1 MGEIQSEV
9 KVKSKLLA
17 NKNAPTF
24 LRASAKGSFSGD
36 SLSVNMQCKDT
47 KKSNMEDKEYTKYE
61 GCASAVA
68 VIIALVVLALV
79 LCSCKTKYITQTEY
93 KEVPVVLHDT
103 VAKNIWRI
111 DTTIVKDSVYFAV
124 KGDTIYKE
132 RYNTLWKIK
141 VAHDT
146 INKVV
151 TIPVEVVRTRT
162 KTKTVVKEVNRLY
175 WWQKVLMIIGG
186 ASLIYLVVQLC
197 KLWKYK

>member
-1 MGEIQSEV
+1 MGE
-9 KVKSKLLA
+9 
-17 NKNAPTF
+17 
-24 LRASAKGSFSGD
+24 
-36 SLSVNMQCKDT
+36 
-47 KKSNMEDKEYTKYE
+47 KEYTRYE

-79 LCSCKTKYITQTEY
+79 LCSCKTRYITQTEY
-93 KEVPVVLHDT
+93 NEVPVVMHDT
-103 VAKNIWRI
+103 IAKNIWRI

-151 TIPVEVVRTRT
+151 EKPVEVLRTSI
-162 KTKTVVKEVNRLY
+162 KTETKEVNRIY
-175 WWQKVLMIIGG
+175 WWQKVLILLGC
-186 ASLIYLVVQLC
+186 ASLIDLIVQIY
-197 KLWKYK
+197 KFWKRK

>member
-1 MGEIQSEV
+1 
-9 KVKSKLLA
+9 
-17 NKNAPTF
+17 
-24 LRASAKGSFSGD
+24 
-36 SLSVNMQCKDT
+36 
-47 KKSNMEDKEYTKYE
+47 MEDNEYTRYE

-79 LCSCKTKYITQTEY
+79 CFSCRTKYITETEY
-93 KEVPVVLHDT
+93 KEVPVVMHDT

-151 TIPVEVVRTRT
+151 EKPVEVVRNSV
-162 KTKTVVKEVNRLY
+162 KTEKKDVNRIY
-175 WWQKVLMIIGG
+175 WWQKVLILIGG
-186 ASLIYLVVQLC
+186 ASLIYLVVQLG
-197 KLWKYK
+197 KLWKRK

>member
-1 MGEIQSEV
+1 
-9 KVKSKLLA
+9 
-17 NKNAPTF
+17 
-24 LRASAKGSFSGD
+24 
-36 SLSVNMQCKDT
+36 
-47 KKSNMEDKEYTKYE
+47 MEDKEYTRYE

-79 LCSCKTKYITQTEY
+79 CCSCKTRYITETEY
-93 KEVPVVLHDT
+93 KEVPVVMHDT

-132 RYNTLWKIK
+132 RYNTKWRIK

-151 TIPVEVVRTRT
+151 EKPVEVLRTSI
-162 KTKTVVKEVNRLY
+162 KTETKEVNRIYL
-175 WWQKVLMIIGG
+175 WQKVLMIIGG
-186 ASLIYLVVQLC
+186 ASLMYLLVQIY
-197 KLWKYK
+197 KFEIRR

>member
-1 MGEIQSEV
+1 MLLCNAKIQ
-9 KVKSKLLA
+9 
-17 NKNAPTF
+17 
-24 LRASAKGSFSGD
+24 
-36 SLSVNMQCKDT
+36 

-61 GCASAVA
+61 GCASSVA
-68 VIIALVVLALV
+68 VIIALIVLAIV

-93 KEVPVVLHDT
+93 KEVPVVMHDT
-103 VAKNIWRI
+103 IAKNIWRI
-111 DTTIVKDSVYFAV
+111 DTTIVKDSVYFAI

-132 RYNTLWKIK
+132 KYNTLWRIK

-151 TIPVEVVRTRT
+151 EKPVEVVRNSVKTET
-162 KTKTVVKEVNRLY
+162 KDVNRLY

-186 ASLIYLVVQLC
+186 ASLIYLVVQLI

>member
-1 MGEIQSEV
+1 
-9 KVKSKLLA
+9 
-17 NKNAPTF
+17 
-24 LRASAKGSFSGD
+24 
-36 SLSVNMQCKDT
+36 
-47 KKSNMEDKEYTKYE
+47 MEDKEYTKYE

-79 LCSCKTKYITQTEY
+79 LCSCKTKYITETEY
-93 KEVPVVLHDT
+93 KEVPVVMHDT

-111 DTTIVKDSVYFAV
+111 DTTIVKDSVYFAI

-151 TIPVEVVRTRT
+151 EKPVEVVRNSV
-162 KTKTVVKEVNRLY
+162 KTETKEVNRIY
-175 WWQKVLMIIGG
+175 WLQKVLILLGG
-186 ASLIYLVVQLC
+186 ASLIYLFIQI
-197 KLWKYK
+197 YKFVKRK

>member
-1 MGEIQSEV
+1 MDE
-9 KVKSKLLA
+9 
-17 NKNAPTF
+17 N
-24 LRASAKGSFSGD
+24 
-36 SLSVNMQCKDT
+36 
-47 KKSNMEDKEYTKYE
+47 EYTKYE

-79 LCSCKTKYITQTEY
+79 CFSCKTRYITETEY
-93 KEVPVVLHDT
+93 KEVPVVMHDT

-111 DTTIVKDSVYFAV
+111 DTTIVKDSVYFAI
-124 KGDTIYKE
+124 KGDTIFKE
-132 RYNTLWKIK
+132 RYNTKWRIK

-151 TIPVEVVRTRT
+151 EKPVEVVSQSV
-162 KTKTVVKEVNRLY
+162 KTETKEVNRIY

-186 ASLIYLVVQLC
+186 ASLIYLVVQLG

>member
-1 MGEIQSEV
+1 MGKIQSEV

-79 LCSCKTKYITQTEY
+79 CFSCKTRYITQTDY
-93 KEVPVVLHDT
+93 KEVPVVMHDT
-103 VAKNIWRI
+103 IAQNIWRI
-111 DTTIVKDSVYFAV
+111 DTTIVKDSVYFAI
-124 KGDTIYKE
+124 KGDTVFKE
-132 RYNTLWKIK
+132 KYNTLWRIK

-151 TIPVEVVRTRT
+151 EKPVEVVRQSVKNET
-162 KTKTVVKEVNRLY
+162 KEVNRIY
-175 WWQKVLMIIGG
+175 WWQKVLILLGC
-186 ASLIYLVVQLC
+186 ASLIELIIQI
-197 KLWKYK
+197 YKFGKRK

>member
-1 MGEIQSEV
+1 
-9 KVKSKLLA
+9 
-17 NKNAPTF
+17 
-24 LRASAKGSFSGD
+24 
-36 SLSVNMQCKDT
+36 
-47 KKSNMEDKEYTKYE
+47 MEDKEYTRYE

-79 LCSCKTKYITQTEY
+79 CCSCRTKYITQTGY
-93 KEVPVVLHDT
+93 KEVPVVMHDT

-124 KGDTIYKE
+124 KGDTIFKE
-132 RYNTLWKIK
+132 RYNTKWSIK

-151 TIPVEVVRTRT
+151 EKPVEVLRTSIKIET
-162 KTKTVVKEVNRLY
+162 KEVNRIY

-186 ASLIYLVVQLC
+186 ASLMYLVVQLG